1 MSRSAS
7 AIRWRLAD
15 WNGPITDMKTRLER
29 IVDYRNRAEEL
40 RIVAEG
46 MRVESQVIML
56 STAASY
62 DVMANTLETI
72 IAHTAYSAD

>member
-1 MSRSAS
+1 
-7 AIRWRLAD
+7 
-15 WNGPITDMKTRLER
+15 MKTRLAR

-62 DVMANTLETI
+62 DVMAKTLETI